1 MGHVTSDLELIA
13 LEEPGM
19 RPQRAVFGLAAIA
32 LLSTTAI
39 ATYNSSG
46 PRTSRVGPGWF
57 QAFSMFGGTATML
70 TGIVASVAFVQP
82 SRSGRDGPPGLH
94 LGLRTLRV
102 GATLLVAGVL
112 WLVLSLLG
120 LIPSPVL
127 LIASVKVPP
136 VLIAIGAVLLRNS
149 AVAIRQEAADPLTIL
164 TLGKATFR
172 TGLVLLL
179 LGYALPMA
187 IRQVDQGLGMFG
199 TVIEMD
205 CIPAGMALVIL
216 GNVIEVVELSTRREQ
231 GSTTP
236 G

>member
-1 MGHVTSDLELIA
+1 MELIA

-19 RPQRAVFGLAAIA
+19 RPQRAVFGLAAAA
-32 LLSTTAI
+32 LLSTAVI

-57 QAFSMFGGTATML
+57 QTFSMFGGTATML
-70 TGIVASVAFVQP
+70 MGIVASVALAQCG
-82 SRSGRDGPPGLH
+82 RSGRVGPTGLH

-102 GATLLVAGVL
+102 GAFLLVAGVL
-112 WLVLSLLG
+112 WLVLLLLR
-120 LIPSPVL
+120 LIPSPAFL
-127 LIASVKVPP
+127 LASIKVPP

-149 AVAIRQEAADPLTIL
+149 AVAVRREAANPLTTL

-179 LGYALPMA
+179 LSYALPMA

-199 TVIEMD
+199 TIIEMD
-205 CIPAGMALVIL
+205 CFPAGLALVIL
-216 GNVIEVVELSTRREQ
+216 GKFIEVVEPSTPREQ
-231 GSTTP
+231 GSMTP